1 MEKRVYKNVELKKD
15 IAGRFKE
22 YCRDMHLKFE
32 PSEAGEY
39 IHFEV
44 FVNKDELRNANEF
57 LSNLDDDEYTPS
69 ATNGDYSPSNP
80 WDAPGMSI
88 RDFI

>member
-1 MEKRVYKNVELKKD
+1 MAKREYKNVELKKD

-32 PSEAGEY
+32 PGEAGEY

-44 FVNKDELRNANEF
+44 LVNDEELRNANRF
-57 LSNLDDDEYTPS
+57 LDTLN
-69 ATNGDYSPSNP
+69 
-80 WDAPGMSI
+80 
-88 RDFI
+88 

>member
-1 MEKRVYKNVELKKD
+1 MADRIYKNVELKKD

-44 FVNKDELRNANEF
+44 LVNEEELRNANEF
-57 LSNLDDDEYTPS
+57 L
-69 ATNGDYSPSNP
+69 YSLN
-80 WDAPGMSI
+80 
-88 RDFI
+88 

>member
-1 MEKRVYKNVELKKD
+1 MAKREYKNVELPKD

-32 PSEAGEY
+32 PSEAGDC

-44 FVNKDELRNANEF
+44 LVNEVELHNANEF
-57 LSNLDDDEYTPS
+57 LNSLN
-69 ATNGDYSPSNP
+69 
-80 WDAPGMSI
+80 
-88 RDFI
+88 